1 LEAQQQAN
9 VSRKV
14 LNIAQHYRKNN
25 IDSHRVIVQLC
36 SEYVI
41 KGPKPW
47 EARVYLGEGGEEIA
61 EIKKAGDQKSFKL
74 LAKDGREWIITKS
87 IHGKFRPFSISVI
100 EQGKDKD
107 KANIEVLT
115 IIEHIFKHGDK
126 FYMLTNHPEGKHWN
140 EYLSGPRYISRL
152 DNFPYSDIHELD
164 YHIKHKLRRFRGIP
178 VGGASGLGIHG
189 GHRVKID
196 NELKDISLPIAVSSY
211 LLYSTA

>member
-1 LEAQQQAN
+1 M
-9 VSRKV
+9 
-14 LNIAQHYRKNN
+14 
-25 IDSHRVIVQLC
+25 
-36 SEYVI
+36 I

-107 KANIEVLT
+107 KANREVLT

-140 EYLSGPRYISRL
+140 EYPRSGPRYISRL

-178 VGGASGLGIHG
+178 VGEASGLGIHG